1 MQGPDVAAVRKSGMD
16 SENRIVEVSFTDDGF
31 APPREALLAAVEEG
45 RVLCFPAFPFALQTD
60 ELRLLDPAI
69 ADPKRKNISLDPASG
84 VLHGV
89 LGDAATQA
97 AVRGLIARYFAAAR
111 DLVDRLFPEYRGA
124 LRAAPTSLRLQR
136 VETRETSWR
145 KDDSR
150 LHVDAFPSRPNHG
163 ERILRVFLNVNP
175 NGVARVWRI
184 GEPFEQVA
192 AHFLPKLRP
201 QLPGK
206 AALLAALKITKDKR
220 SDYDHYMLQLHDAMK
235 SDLAYQRDCDQQTV
249 AFAPGTA
256 WVCFSDATSHA
267 AMSGQF
273 MLEQT
278 FFLPVDA
285 MVEPDKSPL
294 AILQKQ
300 LGRAL
305 I

>member
-1 MQGPDVAAVRKSGMD
+1 MPAQARHARAATPRLSSRTTEPLITYSNRLLRKCSPHLTRAIPGARPAGRLRRSRAFQRAQSGVVEEWICEDEARTGRLIRPFLSSRIMQGPDVAAVRKSGMD

-175 NGVARVWRI
+175 NG
-184 GEPFEQVA
+184 
-192 AHFLPKLRP
+192 
-201 QLPGK
+201 
-206 AALLAALKITKDKR
+206 
-220 SDYDHYMLQLHDAMK
+220 
-235 SDLAYQRDCDQQTV
+235 
-249 AFAPGTA
+249 
-256 WVCFSDATSHA
+256 
-267 AMSGQF
+267 
-273 MLEQT
+273 
-278 FFLPVDA
+278 
-285 MVEPDKSPL
+285 
-294 AILQKQ
+294 
-300 LGRAL
+300 
-305 I
+305 